1 MRLNYCLTASFR
13 VSTLF
18 VLAAVVCAPSLMAQP
33 SKARAPQPFVHP
45 GIDQR
50 SADLAYMK
58 KKVLAGEQP
67 WAAAYGRLKAA
78 ADTEFVVR
86 PHAHVLR
93 GPYGKPNI
101 GGDDLSKCANMAYNY
116 ALVWYITRDRQYAN
130 KAIGILNAWSPVLW
144 DLDYNDAKLLA
155 GWTGYLLCNAAEIL
169 RYTEAG
175 WSQKDI
181 EAFTNML
188 MSVDYPLLRPYYPQA
203 NGNWDGAIIHSLI
216 AIAVFTD
223 NRPLYDN
230 AIDHFKHG
238 PVNGSIFKYIYPN
251 GQCQESSRD
260 QGHVQLGIGEFAGAA
275 QIAFT
280 QGTDLFSMADNRIAL
295 GFEYTARFLL
305 GETPYCYCTI
315 SERAKVL
322 RDDYEYVYRQYAAKG
337 VDLPYTKRAADS
349 VRAKASRSV
358 LSAVRAPVAPVA
370 PGAAVGPV
378 AAGAAVGPVAAGLV
392 AAVGPVAVGGPGAA
406 GAAVVS
412 VALVARSGK
421 ALAPRPDILPFDH
434 PTIPSNAIIVAPGQ
448 SLQQALDSAAADSA
462 GARSSGAGSSG
473 AGSSG
478 TRWVVAKA
486 GIHKLPSTL
495 KIPSNITLTGEGA
508 STILFL
514 DPGSGAREAIINAS
528 PELHDVTIRDLVIE
542 SSNKTDPGTDP
553 NSSRSSKGGY
563 NRGGILFRAEK
574 EGQISHI
581 KLIDLTIRNSTWSG
595 LSISGGADL
604 TIINCDLSENGAS
617 VPPGPKLVHNLL
629 LTHCTGVAVSGSR
642 LVTSPSGSGIS
653 LDHCADVSITN
664 CEIARNGYFGVL
676 LAESSNVLLKGNL
689 IEANDCSGVM
699 AEFLYAGNKNISVI
713 SNRIQYN
720 NGYGVE
726 SYGAVTT
733 KIENNVYEGNGNS
746 TLQQKISADRR
757 ITPFY

>member
-1 MRLNYCLTASFR
+1 MRLNYCLTANFWAA
-13 VSTLF
+13 TLF
-18 VLAAVVCAPSLMAQP
+18 VVAALVCPPSLIAQP
-33 SKARAPQPFVHP
+33 SQTVKPLPFVHP

-50 SADLAYMK
+50 AGDLAYMK

-67 WAAAYGRLKAA
+67 WAAAFDRLKAA
-78 ADTEFVVR
+78 ADTNFVV
-86 PHAHVLR
+86 HTHTHVLR

-116 ALVWYITRDRQYAN
+116 ALAWYITGDKKYAN
-130 KAIGILNAWSPVLW
+130 KAIDILNAWSPVLW

-169 RYTEAG
+169 RYTDAG
-175 WSQKDI
+175 WSHKDI
-181 EAFTNML
+181 DVFKNML
-188 MSVDYPLLRPYYPQA
+188 MTVYYPLMRPYFPQA

-238 PVNGSIFKYIYPN
+238 AVNGSIFKYIYPN
-251 GQCQESSRD
+251 GQCQESPRD

-275 QIAFT
+275 QVAYT

-322 RDDYEYVYRQYAAKG
+322 RDDYEYVYRHYTAKG
-337 VDLPYTKRAADS
+337 VELPYTKRAADS
-349 VRAKASRSV
+349 VRPKASRSV
-358 LSAVRAPVAPVA
+358 LTAVRAPAATPVIQRGMPKASSVAYI
-370 PGAAVGPV
+370 
-378 AAGAAVGPVAAGLV
+378 AGAAAASGT
-392 AAVGPVAVGGPGAA
+392 GAPT
-406 GAAVVS
+406 
-412 VALVARSGK
+412 L
-421 ALAPRPDILPFDH
+421 
-434 PTIPSNAIIVAPGQ
+434 TIPPNAPTLTIPPNSIFVSPGQ
-448 SLQQALDSAAADSA
+448 SLQQALDSAAAS
-462 GARSSGAGSSG
+462 SSGP
-473 AGSSG
+473 
-478 TRWVVAKA
+478 RWVVAKT
-486 GIHKLPSTL
+486 GVHTLPTTL
-495 KIPSNITLTGEGA
+495 KIPSNTTLTGEGA

-514 DPGSGAREAIINAS
+514 DPASGERETIINAS
-528 PELHDVTIRDLVIE
+528 PLLHDVTIRDLVIE
-542 SSNKTDPGTDP
+542 ASNKLDPGTDP

-563 NRGGILFRAEK
+563 NRGGILFRAES
-574 EGQISHI
+574 EGQISHVS
-581 KLIDLTIRNSTWSG
+581 LIDLTIRNSTYSG
-595 LSISGGADL
+595 VSISGGADL
-604 TIINCDLSENGAS
+604 RIINCDLSENGAS
-617 VPPGPKLVHNLL
+617 VPPGPKLTHNLL
-629 LTHCTGVAVSGSR
+629 LAHCTGVTISGSR

-653 LDHCADVSITN
+653 LDHCADVSVTN

-676 LAESSNVLLKGNL
+676 LAESRNILIKGNL
-689 IEANDCSGVM
+689 IEANDRSGLM
-699 AEFLYAGNKNISVI
+699 AEFLYAGNKNITVI

-726 SYGAVTT
+726 SYGAMTS
-733 KIENNVYEGNGNS
+733 KFENNVYEGNGNS
-746 TLQQKISADRR
+746 ATQQKISADRL